1 MSRSRKRPGS
11 VASPDGAAETLR
23 LRAALLRIYGD
34 DLDFMAGLRQ
44 LASEP
49 VDALACYRF
58 AQKFGLDQIGPDVPA
73 WVNEATLEWVARA
86 SLATLDHP
94 GLAAV
99 VDWVRLAQAAGQAL
113 RFPATTGI
121 GYTAPEAPAP
131 VTVTVRW
138 DPESEPRGDAQRRAV
153 ADVRAALDSIEQ
165 AATEAGLRW
174 ADSRSAEVESDY
186 LEWLFLKL
194 RYRLSWQELASR
206 VGREPDMVGPAVR
219 GIAKRAAVRVR

>member
-11 VASPDGAAETLR
+11 VASPDGAADTLR
-23 LRAALLRIYGD
+23 LRAALLRIYGAD
-34 DLDFMAGLRQ
+34 VDFMVGLRQ

-49 VDALACYRF
+49 VDTLACYRF
-58 AQKFGLDQIGPDVPA
+58 AREFGLDQIGPDVPA
-73 WVNEATLEWVARA
+73 WVDETTLEWVARA

-99 VDWVRLAQAAGQAL
+99 VDWVELARAAGQAL
-113 RFPATTGI
+113 GFPATTGI
-121 GYTAPEAPAP
+121 GYAAPESPAP
-131 VTVTVRW
+131 VAITVRW
-138 DPESEPRGDAQRRAV
+138 DPEREPRADAERRVV

-165 AATEAGLRW
+165 AAEEAGLRW
-174 ADSRSAEVESDY
+174 VDSRSAEVESDY

-206 VGREPDMVGPAVR
+206 VGREPDTVGPAVR